1 MRQVIESYAAIL
13 VIMVIFLLG
22 LSFSQINMNVIQAR
36 KIFNDVKAEVQASN
50 GAMVPASGRYYFDST
65 STPVS
70 TDDKRALESDG
81 YQFEYSIIR
90 QSLSDD
96 TIKDSN
102 ETYIYNDLYKIS
114 LKYEY
119 TVPIF
124 GRQVY
129 PMTGFA
135 N

>member
-1 MRQVIESYAAIL
+1 MKQVIESYAALFIVLIL
-13 VIMVIFLLG
+13 FLMG
-22 LSFSQINMNVIQAR
+22 IAFTSINMNVTQAR
-36 KIFNDVKAEVQASN
+36 KIFNDIKAEVQASN
-50 GAMVPASGRYYFDST
+50 GSIVDSSDRYYYNSADSSNVHVYT
-65 STPVS
+65 
-70 TDDKRALESDG
+70 LEKSG
-81 YQFEYSIIR
+81 YQFEYSIVR
-90 QSLSDD
+90 QSIVGNSIQSDD
-96 TIKDSN
+96 

-119 TVPIF
+119 FVPLF

>member
-1 MRQVIESYAAIL
+1 MKQVIESYSAIF
-13 VIMVIFLLG
+13 VIMIMFLLG
-22 LSFSQINMNVIQAR
+22 TAFTSINMNVTQAR
-36 KIFNDVKAEVQASN
+36 KIYNDIKAEVQASN
-50 GAMVPASGRYYFDST
+50 GSIVNASNRYYYNST
-65 STPVS
+65 SEGNTYKY
-70 TDDKRALESDG
+70 TLENNG
-81 YQFEYSIIR
+81 YQYEYSVVR
-90 QSLSDD
+90 QS
-96 TIKDSN
+96 IQNDSIQSAD

-119 TVPIF
+119 FVPLF